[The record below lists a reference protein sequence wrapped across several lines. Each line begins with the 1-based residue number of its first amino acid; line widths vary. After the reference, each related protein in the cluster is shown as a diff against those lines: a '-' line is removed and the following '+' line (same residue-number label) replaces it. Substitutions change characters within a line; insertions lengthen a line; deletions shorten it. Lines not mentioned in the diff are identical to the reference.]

1 MTHTAP
7 IPVHTAPPT
16 LPEPRMRY
24 GGLIAMML
32 MSFLLVTSE
41 FLPNG
46 ILTVMA
52 EGLGITPGQ
61 AGQTVSV
68 TALAGL
74 IVAPT
79 IGLLF
84 PRADRRSL
92 LAWMALLGAASNLI
106 VAIAPSFA
114 LILVARFLL
123 GAALSTFWAMSITV
137 ASRIA
142 GPRRLGRAV
151 MFTSAGLSLA
161 TVGGVP
167 IGVVLS
173 ELLDWRV
180 TFAVIGGAMVLV
192 AFAVRALLPRVP
204 AAPSSSLLDLAR
216 TLRRPGVALG
226 LLGHLGVV
234 VGHFVAYTYIRLA
247 LERVELADGRSVDA
261 GTVIMLLTLFGAGG
275 LVGNLVIGMVIDRVY
290 RVYAVLAPLV
300 IAAGVLTV
308 ISAPGA
314 LWAVGLAVI
323 VWGFCFSSWL
333 IVANTW
339 AGHRLPDRLEAGGV
353 LVVVG
358 YQAGILLAASVGGLV
373 LDALGVTV
381 VFGAGA
387 VVLVLGA
394 VCFGLANRAKVG
406 G

>member
-1 MTHTAP
+1 MTNTS
-7 IPVHTAPPT
+7 PT
-16 LPEPRMRY
+16 QVQTGHPQPPEPRMRY
-24 GGLIAMML
+24 SALIATML
-32 MSFLLVTSE
+32 MSFMLVTSE

-46 ILTVMA
+46 VLTAMA
-52 EGLGITPGQ
+52 DGLGITPGQ

-74 IVAPT
+74 LVAPT
-79 IGLLF
+79 IGLIF
-84 PRADRRSL
+84 PRVDRRTL

-106 VAIAPSFA
+106 VAFAPSFA
-114 LILVARFLL
+114 LILAARFLL

-137 ASRIA
+137 ASHIA

-151 MFTSAGLSLA
+151 MFTSAGVSLA
-161 TVGGVP
+161 TVAGVP
-167 IGVVLS
+167 IGVALS
-173 ELLDWRV
+173 EVLDWRV
-180 TFAVIGGAMVLV
+180 TFGVIGAAMVLV

-204 AAPSSSLLDLAR
+204 AAPSSNLGDLAR

-247 LERVELADGRSVDA
+247 LERVEFADGRAIDS
-261 GTVIMLLTLFGAGG
+261 GTVILLLTLFGAGG
-275 LVGNLVIGMVIDRVY
+275 LVGNVVIGMIIDRVY

-314 LWAVGLAVI
+314 LWAVGVAV
-323 VWGFCFSSWL
+323 VAWGFCFSSWL

-339 AGHRLPDRLEAGGV
+339 AGHRIPDRLEAGGV
-353 LVVVG
+353 LIVVG
-358 YQAGILLAASVGGLV
+358 FQAGILLAASVGGLI
-373 LDALGVTV
+373 LDALGVAV

-387 VVLVLGA
+387 VVLGVGA
-394 VCFGLANRAKVG
+394 VCFGLANRAKAAS
-406 G
+406 